1 MNQPTDKDL
10 YDKAKM
16 IADKTYKKPS
26 AYKSGF
32 IVKTYK
38 SLGGTYSGEQKNI
51 GLKRWFAEK
60 WVNIAKPNQ
69 YPVLRPSVKINK
81 DTPLTINEIN
91 PIFAKKQIAL
101 KQKIKSNKNL
111 PVFI

>member
-10 YDKAKM
+10 YEKAKL

-38 SLGGTYSGEQKNI
+38 RLGGNYSGEQKNI

-60 WVNIAKPNQ
+60 WVNIAKEKQ
-69 YPVLRPSVKINK
+69 YPVLRPSVKITK
-81 DTPLTINEIN
+81 DTPLTIDEIN

-101 KQKIKSNKNL
+101 KQKIKGNKNL
-111 PVFI
+111 PVFL